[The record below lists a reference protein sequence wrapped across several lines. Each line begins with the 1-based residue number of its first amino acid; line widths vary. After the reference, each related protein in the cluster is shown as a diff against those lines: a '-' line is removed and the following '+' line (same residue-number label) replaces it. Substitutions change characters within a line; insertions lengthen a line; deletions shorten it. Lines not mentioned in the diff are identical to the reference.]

1 MIIAPVP
8 VLGQN
13 SVSSEGQGQR
23 TDSIRSQ
30 KMATNATPLQ
40 AERQPLDGEL
50 PISDNNE
57 SNPTVE
63 ATGPISPQ
71 FAALAKQRRV
81 LQQERRTFEDEK
93 KAFQEKSQGSG
104 SVDLARLKSEPLSVL
119 MEAGVTYDQLTEAIL
134 ANPNNSE
141 ISSLKAEIKALKD
154 GVDQKFTDK
163 DAQNEQQVLKQM
175 QRDAEALVAEGDT
188 YELVR
193 ETESIPQVMD
203 LIERTYRETGEVLDT
218 SEALQLIEDELFK
231 RQEKYLQFKKVQGLI
246 NKPQEQGLQQRQQGM
261 RTLTNKDTASVPLS
275 AKQRALAAF
284 YGTLKK

>member
-1 MIIAPVP
+1 MIISAIPP
-8 VLGQN
+8 LGVSPA
-13 SVSSEGQGQR
+13 SVDAQGSR
-23 TDSIRSQ
+23 VESVRQ
-30 KMATNATPLQ
+30 KRMATNATPLQ
-40 AERQPLDGEL
+40 AEPPLADGEP
-50 PISDNNE
+50 PISDNSE
-57 SNPTVE
+57 TNPAVE

-134 ANPNNSE
+134 ANPGNSE
-141 ISSLKAEIKALKD
+141 ISTLKAEIKALKE

-163 DAQNEQQVLKQM
+163 ETQNEQQVLKQM
-175 QRDAEALVAEGDT
+175 QKEAEQLSAEGDT

-193 ETESIPQVMD
+193 ETGSIPDVME
-203 LIERTYRETGEVLDT
+203 LIERTYRESGEVLDV
-218 SEALQLIEDELFK
+218 SEALQLVEDELVK
-231 RQEKYLQFKKVQGLI
+231 RQEKLLQTKKMQGLATRPNPEI
-246 NKPQEQGLQQRQQGM
+246 QQRQPGM
-261 RTLTNKDTASVPLS
+261 RTLTNKDNASIPLS

-284 YGTLKK
+284 YGNLKK